1 MAAVYVSNLVIN
13 AGADFSQVFTL
24 ESIATN
30 SVLNLSTYT
39 VTSQMRKHSASTS
52 AINFDSS
59 IVNPTAG
66 TIKISLDST
75 TTTNIKPGRYI
86 YDINAYNSSDGV
98 TTRLIE
104 GMVLVREGV
113 TR

>member
-24 ESIATN
+24 ESISTN

-39 VTSQMRKHSASTS
+39 IASQMRKHSASS
-52 AINFDSS
+52 SS
-59 IVNPTAG
+59 IAFTSTILNASQG
-66 TIKISLDST
+66 TIRIGLTST

-86 YDINAYNSSDGV
+86 YDINAYNSSDG
-98 TTRLIE
+98 TTSRVIE